1 MPVPMPARR
10 AGGWDLEIGNGPCT
24 MRNGGFPVLRKI
36 CYTLGAAAAAGAMV
50 VSGFAAAGA
59 ATTACGKKC
68 LDVGFVDP
76 GLGSAL
82 LASNSL
88 TGPKGTLVRLVQ
100 GSDGLA
106 TEDFVKIAVGTV
118 VPTYC
123 TATGQP
129 ETGSLFTSDQ
139 CELLVADGYSTDEAY
154 ELAFSPNNGGPE
166 DECIGATSSKPGS
179 AVRLEPCGASAGT
192 VLISTRKLPGGRV
205 SYTNS
210 VWMVNGDSDNFSNPN
225 VLTDDGTY
233 PSNPT
238 WAPAVYNGKRGI
250 DTQEVCAT
258 TGPYDGATPTCSR
271 AVKILD
277 PDNR

>member
-1 MPVPMPARR
+1 MLRR
-10 AGGWDLEIGNGPCT
+10 L
-24 MRNGGFPVLRKI
+24 
-36 CYTLGAAAAAGAMV
+36 CYTLAAAAAAGVMA

-59 ATTACGKKC
+59 ATTACGKAC
-68 LDVGFVDP
+68 YDIGFVDP
-76 GLGSAL
+76 GLGAEL

-88 TGPKGTLVRLVQ
+88 AGAKGTQVRLVQ

-106 TEDFVKIAVGTV
+106 TEDFVRIALGTV

-123 TATGQP
+123 TATGQAQ
-129 ETGSLFTSDQ
+129 TGSLFKPVQ
-139 CELLVADGYSTDEAY
+139 CQLLVADGYSASETY
-154 ELAFSPNNGGPE
+154 EFAFSPNNGGPE

-192 VLISTRKLPGGRV
+192 VVIPMRKLPDGRV

-210 VWMVNGDSDNFSNPN
+210 VWEVNGASDNFSNPN

-233 PSNPT
+233 PSDPT
-238 WAPAVYNGKRGI
+238 WATVVYNGKHGI
-250 DTQEVCAT
+250 ETQEVCAT

-271 AVKILD
+271 SAPK
-277 PDNR
+277 PPPAP